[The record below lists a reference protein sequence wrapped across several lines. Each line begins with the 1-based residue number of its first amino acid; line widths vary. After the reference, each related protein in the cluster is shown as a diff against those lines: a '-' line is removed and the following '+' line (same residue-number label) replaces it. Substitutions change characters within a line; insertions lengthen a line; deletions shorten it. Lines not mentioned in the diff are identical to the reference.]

1 MNGLRDDGSCATINL
16 RTYTTDELWDLF
28 EAVQEELNIRE
39 EEEQANNITTINAV
53 MEDHYDEQQYDD
65 EEGPYTDDEEQDVF
79 DEDEDEEEH
88 YEHEPGAHHEQQL
101 VVAEPQE
108 LEEVKVTLKP
118 RCNVL
123 SSLKEFRYNQNIG
136 TVELD
141 VWKNWLRDANEEQVW
156 ALFDALGQHPTLQ
169 KLTFRSRGASTQ
181 HLPVSHLTHLLGEA
195 THLREFFSEH
205 IRWQGDPDDFEL
217 LAATLG
223 EHLGLKSI
231 TLMVESA
238 DLLHRTIGAA
248 GKIPTLERI
257 EVKSAHQ
264 AVDTAGL
271 TQALQSLCH
280 SPSLKSL
287 KLIHVSHKLDAFTKM
302 AQMLCNN
309 RTLQELYIQA
319 TDMDV
324 KGGMA
329 MAEMVASN
337 QGLSSCTF
345 KLDQMQAKKLGD
357 AFIRALD
364 VNYTLNYFQIALDGR
379 TCDIKTTR
387 AMQME
392 FRKLKPKY
400 KVSSQVGL
408 TMGVTVEPLDEDV
421 VEYEQGEE

>member
-1 MNGLRDDGSCATINL
+1 MNGLQDDGSCATINL

-28 EAVQEELNIRE
+28 EAIQEELNIRE
-39 EEEQANNITTINAV
+39 EEEANNITTINAV
-53 MEDHYDEQQYDD
+53 MEDHYDEQYDD
-65 EEGPYTDDEEQDVF
+65 EEQPYTDDEEQDVF
-79 DEDEDEEEH
+79 DEEEEEED
-88 YEHEPGAHHEQQL
+88 YQDTPGVHERQL

-123 SSLKEFRYNQNIG
+123 SSVKEFRYNQNIG

-156 ALFDALGQHPTLQ
+156 ALFDALGQHPTLH

-195 THLREFFSEH
+195 THLAEFCSEH

-231 TLMVESA
+231 NWQVESV

-264 AVDTAGL
+264 AADTAGL
-271 TQALQSLCH
+271 TAALQSLCH

-287 KLIHVSHKLDAFTKM
+287 KLIHVSHKFDVLTKM

-309 RTLQELYIQA
+309 TTLQELYIQA

-329 MAEMVASN
+329 MAKMVSTN
-337 QGLSSCTF
+337 QGLSSCIF
-345 KLDQMQAKKLGD
+345 KLDQMQAQKLGD

-364 VNYTLNYFQIALDGR
+364 VNYTLNYFQISLDGR
-379 TCDIKTTR
+379 TADIKTTR

-408 TMGVTVEPLDEDV
+408 SMGVTVEPLDEDV
-421 VEYEQGEE
+421 VEYEEQEE